1 MPRMAGHGRQSAM
14 KIPTFQ
20 GLRKVTVLCCV
31 MAGSLPS
38 SLAQVDARLVAASVG
53 PGGIMKAGS
62 ASLNVA
68 LTSVGL
74 VTAAGSARTYPGFP
88 GDLPNVPP
96 NTSDVL
102 ATRPAWD
109 GVRISV
115 PTILRRSS
123 DADDDRLRVLA
134 AGPGTAGGGRAVL
147 GADQIVYL
155 PPPGSDQSDSF
166 ELTVVD
172 SYGDTD
178 TAQVRVQVFPV
189 SPDDAF
195 RSRLNMFGMLQLRF
209 RGTPGAVYQIQT
221 STQFSVPASW
231 VTLAEVTADS
241 SGLISYPA
249 PPAPVEAARYY
260 QAVPR

>member
-1 MPRMAGHGRQSAM
+1 MN
-14 KIPTFQ
+14 IPSFQ
-20 GLRKVTVLCCV
+20 VLRRVAVLCCTV
-31 MAGSLPS
+31 AAGSLS
-38 SLAQVDARLVAASVG
+38 SSAQVDARLVAASAG
-53 PGGIMKAGS
+53 PGGIMKAGA

-68 LTSVGL
+68 LGSVGL
-74 VTAAGSARTYPGFP
+74 VTAADSAKTFPGFP

-96 NTSDVL
+96 NASDVL
-102 ATRPAWD
+102 ATRQAWD
-109 GVRISV
+109 GVRISF
-115 PTILRRSS
+115 PALLGRAF
-123 DADDDRLRVLA
+123 DADEDRLRVLA
-134 AGPGTAGGGRAVL
+134 AGPETTGGGRAVL
-147 GADQIVYL
+147 GVDQVVYL
-155 PPPGSDQSDSF
+155 PPPGSGQPDSF
-166 ELTVVD
+166 EFTVVD

-178 TAQVRVQVFPV
+178 TAQVRVQIFPV
-189 SPDDAF
+189 SPGDAF

-260 QAVPR
+260 QAVHR